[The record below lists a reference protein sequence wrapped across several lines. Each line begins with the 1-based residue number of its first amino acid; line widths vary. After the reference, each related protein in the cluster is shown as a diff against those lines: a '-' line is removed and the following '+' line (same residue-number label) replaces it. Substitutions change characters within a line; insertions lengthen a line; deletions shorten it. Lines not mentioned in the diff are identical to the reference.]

1 MKRII
6 ASIVAMLATVSMVAC
21 GDIEEPT
28 QTEKVVTT
36 TSATTTTV
44 TTTGTTVTTTNFT
57 STLTTAIEVSE
68 KVNTETTT
76 VNEDPEPLVKSDRNI
91 GQEEMASN
99 PPPGEYHREE
109 VTTTEPVVTEP
120 VEEYLVYK
128 PSTHYIHRNICRWA
142 KDDAYRV
149 DCTTELVAR
158 LCSECKPDV
167 SDYVEYIPQANKVDY
182 SLSDSE
188 YTLLCQLIA
197 NEAGFGSLVERAKIV
212 GAVMNGC
219 KRWDKTVTE
228 FIYSACVPYGFSP
241 GQTYYCRGTVRASDM
256 ADAVDYYLANGE
268 LGFFDTGWWTD
279 GADSWSGCRSDGLNY
294 FYRA

>member
-1 MKRII
+1 VKKII
-6 ASIVAMLATVSMVAC
+6 ASVVAMLATISMVAC

-28 QTEKVVTT
+28 QTEKDVTT
-36 TSATTTTV
+36 TAATTTTV

-57 STLTTAIEVSE
+57 STLTTVIEVSE
-68 KVNTETTT
+68 KVNTEETTI

-120 VEEYLVYK
+120 VEEFLVYK

-149 DCTTELVAR
+149 DYTTELVAR

-167 SDYVEYIPQANKVDY
+167 SDYVEYVKPSTRDEY
-182 SLSDSE
+182 SEWDITLLRKIVSSE
-188 YTLLCQLIA
+188 YGA
-197 NEAGFGSLVERAKIV
+197 DWVSVEEKAKIV
-212 GAVMNGC
+212 ASVMAQKRHGLASTIEGC
-219 KRWDKTVTE
+219 LDRSCKPWGFDK
-228 FIYSACVPYGFSP
+228 
-241 GQTYYCRGTVRASDM
+241 YYDYYMSDSII
-256 ADAVDYYLANGE
+256 AAVDYYFEHENDVFA
-268 LGFFDTGWWTD
+268 GWEY
-279 GADSWSGCRSDGLNY
+279 DSWNGNGWTNS
-294 FYRA
+294 FYRGIY

>member
-6 ASIVAMLATVSMVAC
+6 ASIVAMLATISMVAC

-28 QTEKVVTT
+28 QTEKDVTT
-36 TSATTTTV
+36 TAATTTTV
-44 TTTGTTVTTTNFT
+44 TTTGTTVTTNFT
-57 STLTTAIEVSE
+57 STLTTTTEVSE
-68 KVNTETTT
+68 KVNTEETTT
-76 VNEDPEPLVKSDRNI
+76 VNEDPEPLVKSDRNL

-167 SDYVEYIPQANKVDY
+167 SDYVEYIPQANKVEY
-182 SLSDSE
+182 NLSDYE
-188 YTLLCQLIA
+188 YNLLCQLIA
-197 NEAGFGSLVERAKIV
+197 SEAGFGSLIERAKIV

-219 KRWDKTVTE
+219 KRGNKTVTE
-228 FIYSACVPYGFSP
+228 FIYSACVPWGFTPGKEYYYG
-241 GQTYYCRGTVRASDM
+241 TIRASDM
-256 ADAVDYYLANGE
+256 GDAVDYYFTHGE
-268 LGFFDTGWWTD
+268 LGFFDTGWWEY
-279 GADSWSGCRSDGLNY
+279 GADSWSGCHSDGLNH